1 MAVSNKKYNVID
13 LKTGKLDSRI
23 FSDPDIYRE
32 ELEKIFGRTW
42 LMIGHESLI
51 PKVNDFFHTYMGEDR
66 VILTRDGKGK
76 LHAFL
81 NMCRHRG
88 NAIVRTDVGNAKNF
102 FCPYHGWTYSNDGSL
117 EYVPG
122 EEEAYYGAVDRD
134 SRSLIAA
141 RVETYAGIV
150 FANWDSGAPSLEEYL
165 GDARWC
171 LDVAFNRLDAGTEAI
186 GPVKW
191 IEPLNWKTA
200 VDNCSDNYHVPTT
213 HLSAILVQARHFG
226 LPRLTHEAQ
235 FESPNK
241 HLFINGHSLTMRML
255 ERPDQAR
262 QTHGVTQENRS
273 LFEEYYRSTLAEA
286 ERRLGSVR
294 AGKLQLGNHS
304 IFPNG
309 VLGLRLAH
317 PRGPLETE
325 FWHFVVLEKGMP
337 DELKRALRMGSGN
350 YNGVAGLFEQ
360 DDMDN
365 WRGVSRSSLTP
376 LARKYSQDLSMGV
389 GRAGSDPDFPGT
401 VAERYTSENNQRSF
415 YRRWEEFMNAES
427 WEDISIEPGTADF
440 KGTATMNG

>member
-1 MAVSNKKYNVID
+1 M
-13 LKTGKLDSRI
+13 
-23 FSDPDIYRE
+23 
-32 ELEKIFGRTW
+32 
-42 LMIGHESLI
+42 
-51 PKVNDFFHTYMGEDR
+51 
-66 VILTRDGKGK
+66 
-76 LHAFL
+76 
-81 NMCRHRG
+81 
-88 NAIVRTDVGNAKNF
+88 
-102 FCPYHGWTYSNDGSL
+102 
-117 EYVPG
+117 
-122 EEEAYYGAVDRD
+122 
-134 SRSLIAA
+134 
-141 RVETYAGIV
+141 
-150 FANWDSGAPSLEEYL
+150 
-165 GDARWC
+165 
-171 LDVAFNRLDAGTEAI
+171 
-186 GPVKW
+186 
-191 IEPLNWKTA
+191 
-200 VDNCSDNYHVPTT
+200 
-213 HLSAILVQARHFG
+213 
-226 LPRLTHEAQ
+226 
-235 FESPNK
+235 
-241 HLFINGHSLTMRML
+241 
-255 ERPDQAR
+255 
-262 QTHGVTQENRS
+262 TQENRPP
-273 LFEEYYRSTLAEA
+273 FEEYYRSTLAEA

-440 KGTATMNG
+440 EGTATMNG

>member
-1 MAVSNKKYNVID
+1 MAVSSEKYNVID
-13 LKTGKLDSRI
+13 LKTGQLDRRI
-23 FSDPDIYRE
+23 FSDNDIYQE
-32 ELEKIFGRTW
+32 ELEKIFGRAW
-42 LMIGHESLI
+42 LMIGHESLV
-51 PKVNDFFHTYMGEDR
+51 PQVNDFFHTYMGEDP
-66 VILTRDGKGK
+66 VILTRDDKGK

-88 NAIVRTDVGNAKNF
+88 GRIVRADIGNAKNF
-102 FCPYHGWTYSNDGSL
+102 MCSYHGWTYSNDGAL

-122 EEEAYYGAVDRD
+122 EEEAYYGALDRD
-134 SRSLIAA
+134 RFSLVEA

-150 FANWDSGAPSLEEYL
+150 FANWDAGAPSLEEYL

-171 LDVAFNRLDAGTEAI
+171 LDMTFNRLDRGTEAI

-213 HLSAILVQARHFG
+213 HLSTILVQGRHLG
-226 LPRLTHEAQ
+226 IPRLTHEQQ

-241 HLFINGHSLTMRML
+241 HLFINGHSMTVRFL

-262 QTHGVTQENRS
+262 SSHGVTQENRA
-273 LFEEYYRSTLAEA
+273 LFEEYYRDTLPEA
-286 ERRLGSVR
+286 ERRLGSIR
-294 AGKLQLGNHS
+294 AGQLQLGNHS

-309 VLGLRLAH
+309 VLGFRLAH

-325 FWHFVVLEKGMP
+325 FWHFVVLEKDMP
-337 DELKRALRMGSGN
+337 SELKRALRIGNGN

-365 WRGVSRSSLTP
+365 WRSVTNSSLTP

-389 GRAGSDPDFPGT
+389 GRSGSDPNFPGV
-401 VAERYTSENNQRSF
+401 VAERYTSESNQRNF
-415 YRRWEEFMNAES
+415 YHRWQEFMNARD
-427 WEDISIEPGTADF
+427 WGDIPIDLRTADF
-440 KGTATMNG
+440 EGTATLNG

>member
-1 MAVSNKKYNVID
+1 MAVSSRKYNVID
-13 LKTGKLDSRI
+13 LETGQLDRRI
-23 FSDPDIYRE
+23 FSDDEIYQE

-42 LMIGHESLI
+42 LMIGHESLV
-51 PKVNDFFHTYMGEDR
+51 PELNDFFHTYMGADP

-88 NAIVRTDVGNAKNF
+88 NLIVRADVGNAKNF
-102 FCPYHGWTYSNDGSL
+102 ACAYHGWTYSNEGPM

-122 EEEAYYGAVDRD
+122 EEEAYYGALDR
-134 SRSLIAA
+134 SCFSLVEA
-141 RVETYAGIV
+141 RVDTYAGIV
-150 FANWDSGAPSLEEYL
+150 FANWDAGAPSLDEYL

-171 LDVAFNRLDAGTEAI
+171 LDVAFNRLDRGTEAI

-213 HLSAILVQARHFG
+213 HLSTIMVQARHFG
-226 LPRLTHEAQ
+226 LPRLTHEQQ

-241 HLFINGHSLTMRML
+241 HLFINGHSMTMRFL

-262 QTHGVTQENRS
+262 QTHGVTQENRA
-273 LFEEYYRSTLAEA
+273 LFEEYYRATLPEA

-294 AGKLQLGNHS
+294 AGQLQLGNHS

-325 FWHFVVLEKGMP
+325 FWHFVVLEKDMP

-365 WRGVSRSSLTP
+365 WRGVTRSTLTP
-376 LARKYSQDLSMGV
+376 LARKYTQNLSMGL
-389 GRAGSDPDFPGT
+389 GRTGSDPNFPGV
-401 VAERYTSENNQRSF
+401 VAERYTSENNQRNF
-415 YRRWEEFMNAES
+415 YRRWEEFMNARD
-427 WEDISIEPGTADF
+427 WGDISIEPASVEYQ
-440 KGTATMNG
+440 GTATLHG